1 MKQYF
6 VSSKTFQNLN
16 DSSSFKDLLSLR
28 EQEIKVMTEKYKK
41 LEEEFLFS
49 KAQTDIKAYEEKFQ
63 ILSKEINRLTELS
76 NSQISELH
84 ECKKEKEVLM
94 KEVDMHRS
102 KIQTL
107 ITEIDQHK
115 IVIEKMQEEKKVIE
129 AQKVYIQ
136 DNAESNEKI
145 RALSLEIGLLNQKIN
160 EKEILFKSFELEKVE
175 IFKSNEKLF
184 HDVEH
189 WKKEALRYESESK
202 EIILKL
208 RTKEIEFEEFRKHIL
223 LQLQEKDRE
232 LSLIHE
238 EAAHWKSAYDHLFYQ
253 ELPRLHG
260 IIGLKENQPMPPPM
274 IIERN
279 PPPPNIINH
288 PPQIYMENQKNIHE
302 DSQKYIKKLEKKIKK
317 LEEKLEK
324 KSVDVKNTREEYFT
338 SYNHNISIQEHED
351 LKRKI
356 QFFESELLKKD
367 QYITQIQATIREIE
381 NERNYLKEKFNTQNI
396 YNSQNSENIFIKN
409 QQDIKI
415 LETQIEEKNQIIF
428 DLKAQI
434 ALIKEKNC
442 SEKDKE
448 IKILHLQLEEKNKMI
463 MELKTNLSTHVCK
476 QHTSINSFSY
486 EGKAGNSNEFYKLE
500 VSKLQIL
507 LKEKN
512 QEIQNL
518 RLQIANFQK
527 TLQMNLKFA
536 DNEKISLLEQ
546 EIEQWK
552 ARFAENMTI
561 NMRVKE
567 EITKGADFVKVHQS
581 PYQEKY
587 MKQTTLSS
595 STALYQEKIN
605 HLKTVLETKEQE
617 ILLWKKKYE
626 DLTETYKR
634 LEMSYEKEIG
644 QIVTKET
651 IGNEFIYENVR
662 PSHYV
667 VQIEQDKERKFDL
680 DKNYNK
686 FTTNIYEKK
695 YDVLPNSGENFYYT
709 SSGNEKYG
717 SSKKLKKLEK
727 EVKKEISK
735 NKK

>member
-1 MKQYF
+1 MKHYF
-6 VSSKTFQNLN
+6 VSNKTMQILN

-28 EQEIKVMTEKYKK
+28 EQEIKVLTEKYKK
-41 LEEEFLFS
+41 LEEEFQLS

-63 ILSKEINRLTELS
+63 ILSKEIARLTELS

-84 ECKKEKEVLM
+84 ECKKEKEALM
-94 KEVDMHRS
+94 TEVDMHKS

-115 IVIEKMQEEKKVIE
+115 IVIEKMQEEKKTIE

-145 RALSLEIGLLNQKIN
+145 RALSLEIGILSQKLN
-160 EKEILFKSFELEKVE
+160 EREIAFKGFELEKVE

-189 WKKEALRYESESK
+189 WKKEALRFESESK
-202 EIILKL
+202 EIVLKL

-238 EAAHWKSAYDHLFYQ
+238 EAAHWKASYDHLFYQ

-279 PPPPNIINH
+279 PQPPPHIMNPA
-288 PPQIYMENQKNIHE
+288 PPPVYMENHE

-317 LEEKLEK
+317 LKEKLEK
-324 KSVDVKNTREEYFT
+324 KSSDVRNTREEFFT
-338 SYNHNISIQEHED
+338 SFNQNISIQEIED

-367 QYITQIQATIREIE
+367 QYIIKIQETIREIE
-381 NERNYLKEKFNTQNI
+381 NERNFLKEKLSSQNI
-396 YNSQNSENIFIKN
+396 YNSQNSENIYIKN
-409 QQDIKI
+409 QQEIKI

-434 ALIKEKNC
+434 ALITEKTC

-448 IKILHLQLEEKNKMI
+448 IKILHLQIEEKNKLI
-463 MELKTNLSTHVCK
+463 MELKTNISTHVCK

-486 EGKAGNSNEFYKLE
+486 EGKAGNSHEFYKLE
-500 VSKLQIL
+500 VSKLQIII
-507 LKEKN
+507 KEKN

-527 TLQMNLKFA
+527 TLQMNLKYV

-546 EIEQWK
+546 EIEMWK
-552 ARFAENMTI
+552 TRFAENMTI

-567 EITKGADFVKVHQS
+567 EITAGADFLRVHES
-581 PYQEKY
+581 PQKEKI
-587 MKQTTLSS
+587 MKQTTISS

-626 DLTETYKR
+626 DLTETYRR

-644 QIVTKET
+644 QVITKET
-651 IGNEFIYENVR
+651 IGHDFIYENVR
-662 PSHYV
+662 PSHYL
-667 VQIEQDKERKFDL
+667 VQIEQDRDKKFNVV
-680 DKNYNK
+680 DKNFNK
-686 FTTNIYEKK
+686 FTTNVYEKK
-695 YDVLPNSGENFYYT
+695 YDVLPSSGENFYYS

-727 EVKKEISK
+727 EVKKEFSK
-735 NKK
+735 NLK